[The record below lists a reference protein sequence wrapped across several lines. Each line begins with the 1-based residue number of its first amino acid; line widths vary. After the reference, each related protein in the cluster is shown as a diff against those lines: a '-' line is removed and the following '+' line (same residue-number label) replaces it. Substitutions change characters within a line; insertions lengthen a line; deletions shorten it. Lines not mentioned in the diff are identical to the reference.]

1 MGLINGTI
9 MFISHPLICENTIE
23 SRLYQEVI
31 VGNAARGNTLV
42 VAPTAL
48 GKTVIAILL
57 AAHRLKE
64 FPQSKVLMISTTRPL
79 VSQHAA
85 SFRRF
90 IKVKEEEINVFTG
103 NNPPDKRAEIWGR
116 SKIICATPQV
126 IGNDLISGS
135 YRLDDVSLIIFDEAH
150 RTTGDY
156 PYAFIAKQYMNSARN
171 PLILALTASPGA
183 DEEKIQEVCG
193 NLFIENIEVRT
204 EDDPDVR
211 PYVKG
216 IRIEWKMV
224 EMPDSFVTIK
234 KHLETTLKDRL
245 TTLKNMGLV
254 SSANVNISKKDI
266 LLLRGKLQSEI
277 SKRGGT
283 PELYIGVSTV
293 TACINIAHAVEL
305 LETQGLDTLQRY
317 FERLKKQGSKA
328 ARGLLKDIHFMRA
341 VRMTENLSPEIHHP
355 KLTALIEIVEKAPKD
370 KRIMIFSQ
378 YRDSAQKIVD
388 RLMDVKGVRPVRFV
402 GQASKDRDKGLSQK
416 QQLEI
421 LQKFREGE
429 YNVLVATSVAEEGL
443 DIPKVDLVIFYE
455 PIPSEIRTIQR
466 RGRTGRSSAGRV
478 IVLMTK
484 KTRDEWFY
492 WSGFRKEK
500 RMRGVLQALKNSHY
514 KPKIEA
520 IQKGLNDFFEYRI
533 VVDPRELSSTVVRE
547 LLDMGIISKPKMLDV
562 GDYVLS
568 DRVCVERKTAGDF
581 VQSILDKRLYDQI
594 LRLRKA
600 YPRPVLIIEGYDDLY
615 SKRDLHPNAVRG
627 ALASI
632 AVDFCMP
639 ILVSRDEKDTANLI
653 TSILKREVEEN
664 GRDIQIR
671 GDKKTMAIRE
681 QQEFIV
687 AGLPNINRTIAK
699 RLLEEF
705 GSVDGVFN
713 ASEDELLK
721 VRGIGKKI
729 AAEIRAVIKAAYKR
743 DGGRIEEK

>member
-1 MGLINGTI
+1 
-9 MFISHPLICENTIE
+9 MFVSHPLIRKDSIE

-31 VGNAARGNTLV
+31 VGNATRGNTLV

-48 GKTVIAILL
+48 GKTVIAVLL
-57 AAHRLKE
+57 AAHRLKK
-64 FPQSKVLMISTTRPL
+64 FPTSKILMISTTRPL

-85 SFRRF
+85 SFKNF
-90 IKVKEEEINVFTG
+90 IKIDEGEINVFTG
-103 NNPPDKRAEIWGR
+103 SNPPDKRAKIWNN

-126 IGNDLISGS
+126 IGNDLISRS
-135 YRLDDVSLIIFDEAH
+135 YPLDDVSLVIFDEAH

-156 PYAFIAKQYMNSARN
+156 PYAFIAKQYMTAASVKN

-183 DEEKIQEVCG
+183 DEERIREVCE
-193 NLFIENIEVRT
+193 NLFIKNIEVRT

-216 IRIEWKMV
+216 IKVEWKKV
-224 EMPDSFVTIK
+224 DLPDTFVKIK
-234 KHLETTLKDRL
+234 KHLEITLKDRL

-254 SSANVNISKKDI
+254 NTVNVNISKKDI

-277 SKRGGT
+277 SKRGGA

-293 TACINIAHAVEL
+293 TACINLTHAIEL
-305 LETQGLDTLQRY
+305 LETQGLDTLQKY
-317 FERLKKQGSKA
+317 FERLEKQGSKA
-328 ARGLLKDIHFMRA
+328 AKGLLRDVDFMRA
-341 VRMTENLSPEIHHP
+341 LRLTENLSPDVEHP

-388 RLMDVKGVRPVRFV
+388 RLMGMEGVRPVRFV

-421 LQKFREGE
+421 LQKFRDGE

-466 RGRTGRSSAGRV
+466 RGRTGRSKAGRV
-478 IVLMTK
+478 VVLMTK

-500 RMRGVLQALKNSHY
+500 RMRGVLQALKNSRY
-514 KPKIEA
+514 KPKIETTGA
-520 IQKGLNDFFEYRI
+520 VQKGLKDFFEHKI

-547 LLDMGIISKPKMLDV
+547 LLELGIISKPKMLDV
-562 GDYVLS
+562 GDYILS
-568 DRVCVERKTAGDF
+568 DRVCVERKTADDF
-581 VQSILDKRLYDQI
+581 IQSILDKRLYDQI
-594 LRLRKA
+594 LRLKRA
-600 YPRPVLIIEGYDDLY
+600 YSRPVLIIEGHDLY
-615 SKRDLHPNAVRG
+615 SKRGIHPNAIRG
-627 ALASI
+627 ALASLV
-632 AVDFCMP
+632 VDFSMP
-639 ILVSRDEKDTANLI
+639 IVFSRDEKDTAHLL
-653 TSILKREVEEN
+653 TSILKREREEN
-664 GRDIQIR
+664 GREIQIR
-671 GDKKTMAIRE
+671 GDKKAMALKD

-687 AGLPNINRTIAK
+687 AGLPSVNRTIAK

-705 GSVDGVFN
+705 KSVEGVFG
-713 ASEDELLK
+713 AAEDELLK
-721 VRGIGKKI
+721 VRGIGEKI
-729 AAEIRAVIKAAYKR
+729 AKEIRAVINAAYPLK
-743 DGGRIEEK
+743 